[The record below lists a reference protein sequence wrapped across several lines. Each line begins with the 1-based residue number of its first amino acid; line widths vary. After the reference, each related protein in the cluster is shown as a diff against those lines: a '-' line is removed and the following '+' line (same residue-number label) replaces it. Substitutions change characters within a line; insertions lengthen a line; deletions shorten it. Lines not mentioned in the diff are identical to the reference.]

1 MVIYY
6 VIFIVDEDYMLEYL
20 EFSCAM
26 KLVIIIML

>member
-6 VIFIVDEDYMLEYL
+6 VIFIVYEDYMLEHL